1 MEDSLVPSIRSFDD
15 FIDKFSTCVID
26 WMDSSARP
34 NDAYKLKL
42 VQQAY
47 FSKHRREFAVNSP
60 AAHERFDATYNVRV
74 QLNIE
79 ATDAKDPVSGSK
91 PRAYLVTM
99 YMPIIV
105 KSSICTSV
113 VSRDWLMD
121 DNNRIE
127 RLAYEADIGGYFIV
141 HGKRYI
147 ITNHIARAQNN
158 LMVTEVK
165 SALTPALARAYKLE
179 HSAAGARVVWNVV
192 ASVYEKSVAD
202 LSIVGKYKGRSYDV
216 GLLLKKFKI
225 SADDILKSIVAL
237 LPNLPDAK
245 RGLIDSAL
253 SILCAVQPK
262 PEQDVNAMFE
272 GFTLGTHTVATLICM
287 VRRLLLVIIGVA
299 PANNPNIL
307 KHKRVNTAGML
318 YALLVK
324 DVLCKQFASMRKS
337 SEKQEKFIRIGEDEI
352 KTALKSGNWPGKL
365 KGVTSIL
372 DTTNSVAML
381 SNIRKVTSN
390 YVHSDGGSN
399 IIQPRLLQR
408 DYPGRICPIEVPT
421 GENAGLIRNLA
432 IGARITSH
440 FLAPSRHEFFLS
452 WIKEVSAHAAHAS
465 ASAAVSVWL
474 DGALVSLNNAAH
486 LTLSVDQ
493 VPAFIEAFRSWRSA
507 KHRYHLSRDISVEW
521 VDEFGEVHFR
531 ADGGRLVRQL
541 RDVKTGA
548 VWWLDPAEEMRF
560 GRVAFSHE
568 YPNDGLQE
576 VSEDSWLGVAAS
588 VQPFGNQSQGPRIVY
603 QVSQH
608 KQAAGPMP
616 ISVNRHLHP
625 VSGIFL
631 TYPQHPLVQTRSA
644 MDLNGA
650 FPGISFNCYGQ
661 NLVTAIM
668 SYEGDGQEDSILIKR
683 SAIERG
689 ALCVL
694 SRTSYSGKLE
704 TDQEHI
710 REVRNKSKKAHLISE
725 DGLPKVGSSSSKPH
739 PVLIVCKNDEKVM
752 FPTGPVMSHASS
764 KIVISNVQSM
774 THNATVTVDQMMHA
788 AVGDKFVTK
797 GQKAILGRVVDDVDM
812 PYDSNG
818 ISPDVII
825 NAHSF
830 PTRMTVA
837 PIMEA
842 SHAKEVALHGHDI
855 RIISSFDTKLEHP
868 SVRDKEVLYDGR
880 TGRPFDACIFMAPF
894 YWQRLK
900 HIATDKSILR
910 GSDGR
915 TDQVTHQPSK
925 GRKLFGGVSHSQMD
939 NFCLLGHN
947 AVQHLHTVLSC
958 DIEPIG
964 INITTG
970 AVDPSSSFT
979 YQTPYPFQMLMNEL
993 MCLRILPTFSR
1004 PS

>member
-1 MEDSLVPSIRSFDD
+1 M
-15 FIDKFSTCVID
+15 CVVD
-26 WMDSSARP
+26 WIDSSARP

-42 VQQAY
+42 VHQAY
-47 FSKHRREFAVNSP
+47 FNKLNRDFAVNSP

-74 QLNIE
+74 QMNIE
-79 ATDAKDPVSGSK
+79 ATDAKDPVAGLK
-91 PRAYLVTM
+91 PRAYLVTLF
-99 YMPIIV
+99 MPIIV

-113 VSRDWLMD
+113 VSKDWLMD

-147 ITNHIARAQNN
+147 ITNHIVQAQNN
-158 LMVTEVK
+158 LMVTELN

-179 HSAAGARVVWNVV
+179 HSAAGVRVVWNAV

-202 LSIVGKYKGRSYDV
+202 LSIVGKYKGRSYDI

-237 LPNLPDAK
+237 RPQLVDAK
-245 RGLIDSAL
+245 RGLVDSAL
-253 SILCAVQPK
+253 SILFAVQPK
-262 PEQDVNAMFE
+262 PEQDVNAMFD
-272 GFTLGTHTVATLICM
+272 GFTLGTHTVATLIYM
-287 VRRLLLVIIGVA
+287 VRRLLLVILNFA
-299 PANNPNIL
+299 PADNPNIL

-318 YALLVK
+318 YASLVK
-324 DVLCKQFASMRKS
+324 DVLCKQFASMRKN
-337 SEKQEKFIRIGEDEI
+337 SEKSEKFVRIGDDEI
-352 KTALKSGNWPGKL
+352 KAALKSGNWPGKL

-432 IGARITSH
+432 ISARITSH
-440 FLAPSRHEFFLS
+440 FLTPPRQAFFLS
-452 WIKEVSAHAAHAS
+452 WIKAVSTHAS
-465 ASAAVSVWL
+465 ASASATVSVWL
-474 DGALVSLNNAAH
+474 DGALVSLNDAAQF
-486 LTLSVDQ
+486 TLPVDQ

-507 KHRYHLSRDISVEW
+507 EHLYHLSRDISVEW

-531 ADGGRLVRQL
+531 TDGGRLVRQL
-541 RDVKTGA
+541 CYVKTGA

-560 GRVAFSHE
+560 DRVSFSHE
-568 YPNDGLQE
+568 CPNDGLQE

-603 QVSQH
+603 QVSQY
-608 KQAAGPMP
+608 KQAAGPLL

-631 TYPQHPLVQTRSA
+631 TYPQQPLVQTRSA
-644 MDLNGA
+644 VQLNGT
-650 FPGISFNCYGQ
+650 FPGVSFNCYGQ

-689 ALCVL
+689 AMCVL

-704 TDQEHI
+704 TDPDNI
-710 REVRNKSKKAHLISE
+710 REVRDKSKRAHLIC
-725 DGLPKVGSSSSKPH
+725 DNGLPKVGSSSSMPH
-739 PVLIVCKNDEKVM
+739 PILIVCKNDEKVI
-752 FPTGPVMSHASS
+752 FPTGPVMSRASS
-764 KIVISNVQSM
+764 KIIISNVQRM

-797 GQKAILGRVVDDVDM
+797 GQKAILGRIVDDVDM

-830 PTRMTVA
+830 PTRMTIA

-842 SHAKEVALHGHDI
+842 SHAKEVALHAHDI

-868 SVRDKEVLYDGR
+868 RVRDKEVLYDGR

-900 HIATDKSILR
+900 HIATEKSIVR

-939 NFCLLGHN
+939 NLCLLGHN

-958 DIEPIG
+958 DVEPIG
-964 INITTG
+964 ININTG
-970 AVDPSSSFT
+970 AVDPSSDFT
-979 YQTPYPFQMLMNEL
+979 YQAPYPFQMLMNEL

-1004 PS
+1004 PSSC